1 MTQDRYGFDAA
12 PKLFSELYSTSLF
25 GSALFQIPVFQRAY
39 EWDKVQRQALFEDIE
54 NADGAVG
61 HFVGP
66 IFVTQ
71 NGSYKEIIDGQQR
84 LTTLSLLILGIIKV
98 LKQKQLYE
106 HFLQMLPKVSTPDS
120 IILLTH
126 GEPQNAHGSIES
138 APGVFFTLRLT
149 PSDQKNNYQEYCNIV
164 AEVLKVQFFPTLTPR
179 INYTGKKISNAF
191 KHITDWLSII
201 EENNDDQNL
210 LVKKFA
216 ILYMKILDLRFVY
229 ITAFDSSGVMEL
241 FNGLNAKGLSLT
253 VTDVIKN
260 IILKHFVKENSTLSR
275 TDYVVNVWQEF
286 VTKIDQKFHAAYL
299 RHSIYSLVYVDKFA
313 VSEQHN
319 SIKSP
324 LKDKQIGVYY
334 DDLLTT
340 NSDKD
345 QFIRRFK
352 ENTEI
357 YDVLTNPE
365 NGINLNSTKE
375 QKLLYELK
383 LIKALPSYPLLLMM
397 KRLQVNQ
404 TVLHSTIELIS
415 KIFLRQHITDY
426 PKVSFLDNQIFQLL
440 LSFSS
445 SPGLANN
452 FAHIQNSLLLRQ
464 DGAAAYSSIEIL
476 RAKLSEP
483 IYDADSALTRYLLIK
498 LSAQLGAIGTHPK
511 LASHYD
517 WFARFNRFRDV
528 SKKTPLFSIEHIMPQ
543 SLNSS
548 DEWGQM
554 LLRDKQ
560 GNTSDDAHIQ
570 NYLTKYLHTLGNLTL
585 TIDNSSLGVQSF
597 QNKQAMTRTYNHPT
611 YSSDSEDTF
620 DEVYLVGYK
629 DGSPLNDMPY
639 STSQGQY
646 CLADAPTWNSNHIE
660 SRTSAMV
667 NILASYMKFPTE

>member
-1 MTQDRYGFDAA
+1 MTQIRYGFDAA
-12 PKLFSELYSTSLF
+12 PKLFSELYSTSPF

-54 NADGAVG
+54 NADGTVG

-71 NGSYKEIIDGQQR
+71 NGPYKEIIDGQQR

-98 LKQKQLYE
+98 LKEKQLYE
-106 HFLQMLPKVSTPDS
+106 HFLQMLPKVSTPEK

-126 GEPQNAHGSIES
+126 DMRENAHGSINSIE
-138 APGVFFTLRLT
+138 GNFFTLRLT
-149 PSDQKNNYQEYCNIV
+149 PSDQKNNNQDYCNIV
-164 AEVLKVQFFPTLTPR
+164 GEVLEVSFFPASTSQT
-179 INYTGKKISNAF
+179 NYTGRKISNAF
-191 KHITDWLSII
+191 KHITDWLSLI
-201 EENNDDQNL
+201 EENNEESDL

-216 ILYMKILDLRFVY
+216 ILYKKILDLRFVY
-229 ITAFDSSGVMEL
+229 ITAVDSSGVMEL

-260 IILKHFVKENSTLSR
+260 IILKHYVKANLSLSPTSFVV
-275 TDYVVNVWQEF
+275 DVWQEF

-299 RHSIYSLVYVDKFA
+299 RHSIYSLIYVDKFS
-313 VSEQHN
+313 VSELHK
-319 SIKSP
+319 IKSP
-324 LKDKQIGVYY
+324 LKDKQIGIFY
-334 DDLLTT
+334 DDLLTAS
-340 NSDKD
+340 SDKD
-345 QFIRRFK
+345 SFIRRFR

-357 YDVLTNPE
+357 YNLLSNPE
-365 NGINLNSTKE
+365 NGISLDSAKE

-404 TVLHSTIELIS
+404 TVLNSTIELIS
-415 KIFLRQHITDY
+415 KIFLRQHLTDY

-440 LSFSS
+440 HSFSS

-452 FAHIQNSLLLRQ
+452 FAHIQNSLLLRE
-464 DGAAAYSSIEIL
+464 DGSAAYSSIEIL

-483 IYDADSALTRYLLIK
+483 IYDADSSLTRYLLIK
-498 LSAQLGAIGTHPK
+498 LSAQVGAIGAHPK

-517 WFARFNRFRDV
+517 WFARFNRFRDA

-543 SLNSS
+543 SLTSS

-554 LLRDKQ
+554 LLGDKQ

-620 DEVYLVGYK
+620 HEEYIVGYK

-667 NILASYMKFPTE
+667 NTLVTYMKFPTE